1 MADIVIKNARVH
13 NLRGVDV
20 TIPRDSLTV
29 VTGLSGSGKSSLAF
43 DTLYAEGQRR
53 YVESLSAY
61 ARQFLDRMQ
70 KPDVEK
76 IEGLSPAISI
86 EQRTTSGNPRS
97 IVATVTEIHDYLRIL
112 YGSIAVPHCPH
123 CGRPVTRQ
131 SAEQIVE
138 AILGACAPAALV
150 PARGDAALVPSP
162 SAGASAASPLV
173 RGANEHQ
180 APSTRSAQ
188 PTASTSEAKA
198 PSTRI
203 IIYAPLVKGKKGRHE
218 ETLSAVKRNGFARV
232 RIDGTIYPV
241 DELPEIDKKKAHTID
256 VVVDRLAISAAPD
269 ATLRTRLTDSVE
281 LALKTGKGIM
291 EVEWLAPAALV
302 PSLSAGAFAAP
313 PLELSRGKAA
323 LVQGADTKHQ
333 APSTRSAQPTASTR
347 SASPSATTYS
357 ELNACVE
364 CGISFD
370 ELKARSFSFNS
381 PFGACPTCSGLGQLY
396 YFDEDLVVP
405 DKSLPLEEA
414 IHPWRRMGQMN
425 ILYHKELLAH
435 IAKQYKVKLSTPYE
449 KLPAKFRH
457 GLMHGFKDD
466 LVLPWRR
473 VDRPF
478 EGVLASLQR
487 RLDEAEDDEMRAKFE
502 AYQSF
507 RTCPDCHGSRL
518 RPESRAAT
526 VAGKSIVEVMAMP
539 VTEALEFFKA
549 MLVLTPSAS
558 ASAASPL
565 VPSPSASA
573 SAASPLVLTPS
584 ASASAASPLVLS
596 RGKAALVQGAD
607 KHQAP
612 GTSSAQPSAST
623 LLPSA
628 KLAGLKDIIAEI
640 VRRLQFLLDVGLD
653 YLTLDRAASTLSG
666 GEMQRIRLATQ
677 IGSGLTGVLYVLDEP
692 TIGLHP
698 RDNER
703 LISTLKGLRDRGNT
717 VVVVEHDEEMMR
729 AADYIVDLG
738 PGAGREGGQVMYQGD
753 FKGLLKAKS
762 LTADYLTGRRRVVP
776 SPSVGASAPSALVPS
791 PSAGAS
797 AASPLVLS
805 RGKAALVQGAGKHQ
819 APSTRSAQPTASTKF
834 LTISG
839 CAEHNLKNVTA
850 RFPVGAFTVVTG
862 VSGSGKSTLVDETLK
877 RALLQKFYRAKD
889 VPGKYKKLSGWE
901 NFDKVVEI
909 DQSPIGRT
917 PRSNP
922 ATYVG
927 FFSEIRELFARTE
940 SARARGY
947 TAGRFSFNVKGGRC
961 ETCGGDGLQKL
972 EMSFLPDIY
981 VTCDQCGGKRFNAET
996 LEVTYGGKNIADVL
1010 EMTVAEG
1017 CEFFAKV
1024 PSLARKLQTLADVG
1038 LGYVA
1043 LGQSAT
1049 TLSGGEAQRI
1059 KLATELSR
1067 RSTGRTLYLL
1077 DEPTTG
1083 LHFDDVAKL
1092 MKLLLRLRDQG
1103 NTIIVIEHNLDVIR
1117 CADWIV
1123 DLGPGGGDAGGE
1135 LVCEGPVAAVKAC
1148 PCSATAKFI

>member
-1 MADIVIKNARVH
+1 MDITIHNAKVH
-13 NLRGVDV
+13 NLKGVDV
-20 TIPRDSLTV
+20 TIPRNSLTV

-76 IEGLSPAISI
+76 IDGLSPAISI

-131 SAEQIVE
+131 SAEQIVDS
-138 AILGACAPAALV
+138 ILGACAPAALV

-173 RGANEHQ
+173 QGASEHQ

-188 PTASTSEAKA
+188 PTASTSAAGAQA
-198 PSTRI
+198 PSSRI

-218 ETLSAVKRNGFARV
+218 DTLSAVKRNGFARV
-232 RIDGTIYPV
+232 RIDGTVYPV
-241 DELPEIDKKKAHTID
+241 DELPEIDKKKAHSID
-256 VVVDRLAISAAPD
+256 VVVDRLVIPAEQILPGAERNESRASDEKQRASSF
-269 ATLRTRLTDSVE
+269 RTRLTDSVE
-281 LALKTGKGIM
+281 LALKTGHGILI
-291 EVEWLAPAALV
+291 VEQLGDNQTIKQ
-302 PSLSAGAFAAP
+302 SNN
-313 PLELSRGKAA
+313 
-323 LVQGADTKHQ
+323 QTI
-333 APSTRSAQPTASTR
+333 PTS
-347 SASPSATTYS
+347 TTYS

-364 CGISFD
+364 CGVSFD

-381 PFGACPTCSGLGQLY
+381 PFGACPTCAGLGQLY

-435 IAKQYKVKLSTPYE
+435 IAKQYGVKLSTPYE

-487 RLDEAEDDEMRAKFE
+487 RLDEAEDDETRAKFE

-507 RTCPDCHGSRL
+507 RTCPDCQGSRL

-539 VTEALEFFKA
+539 VTEALEFFKGIA
-549 MLVLTPSAS
+549 AFASGNRAGLEFDRVGLGSDKVGLGSSRVKGGSGRDFTLKDLNPTLSDPTLTLIDSNR
-558 ASAASPL
+558 L
-565 VPSPSASA
+565 
-573 SAASPLVLTPS
+573 
-584 ASASAASPLVLS
+584 
-596 RGKAALVQGAD
+596 R
-607 KHQAP
+607 
-612 GTSSAQPSAST
+612 
-623 LLPSA
+623 
-628 KLAGLKDIIAEI
+628 GLKDIIAEI

-776 SPSVGASAPSALVPS
+776 SPSALVPS

-805 RGKAALVQGAGKHQ
+805 RGKAALVQSTGTKHQ
-819 APSTRSAQPTASTKF
+819 APSTRSAQPTASTSAVGAQAPSTKF

-839 CAEHNLKNVTA
+839 CTEHNLKNVTA

-877 RALLQKFYRAKD
+877 RVLLQKFYRAKD
-889 VPGKYKKLSGWE
+889 VPGKFKKLSGWE

-940 SARARGY
+940 FARARGY

-972 EMSFLPDIY
+972 EMSFLPDVY

-1024 PSLARKLQTLADVG
+1024 PSLARKLKTLADVG

-1092 MKLLLRLRDQG
+1092 MALLLRLRDQG
-1103 NTIIVIEHNLDVIR
+1103 NTIIVIEHNIDVIR

-1123 DLGPGGGDAGGE
+1123 DLGPGGGDAGGT
-1135 LVCEGPVAAVKAC
+1135 LVCEGPVSAIKAC
-1148 PCSATAKFI
+1148 KASLTGRFI

>member
-1 MADIVIKNARVH
+1 MNDIVIKNAKVH

-20 TIPRDSLTV
+20 TIPRNSLTV

-112 YGSIAVPHCPH
+112 YGSIAVAHCPH
-123 CGRPVTRQ
+123 CGKPVVKQ
-131 SAEQIVE
+131 SAEQIVDSIIRGHE
-138 AILGACAPAALV
+138 VGASRSSLVGATLTPLATADAARF
-150 PARGDAALVPSP
+150 ARGIRDARGRVGDASLPDAN
-162 SAGASAASPLV
+162 AG
-173 RGANEHQ
+173 R
-180 APSTRSAQ
+180 
-188 PTASTSEAKA
+188 K
-198 PSTRI
+198 I

-218 ETLSAVKRNGFARV
+218 ETLASVKRNGFARV
-232 RIDGTIYPV
+232 RIDGTTYPI
-241 DELPEIDKKKAHTID
+241 DELPELDKKKAHNID
-256 VVVDRLAISAAPD
+256 VVIDRLVIPAEPD
-269 ATLRTRLTDSVE
+269 AAFRTRLTDSVE

-291 EVEWLAPAALV
+291 MVEWLDPAEPKARGGERE
-302 PSLSAGAFAAP
+302 SEILSGAERKEP
-313 PLELSRGKAA
+313 KARDA
-323 LVQGADTKHQ
+323 ERQ
-333 APSTRSAQPTASTR
+333 
-347 SASPSATTYS
+347 TTYS
-357 ELNACVE
+357 ELNACPD

-381 PFGACPTCSGLGQLY
+381 PFGACPTCAGLGQLY

-539 VTEALEFFKA
+539 VTEALEFFKKFA
-549 MLVLTPSAS
+549 AGASRPSLVVRGRVGDAS
-558 ASAASPL
+558 
-565 VPSPSASA
+565 
-573 SAASPLVLTPS
+573 
-584 ASASAASPLVLS
+584 
-596 RGKAALVQGAD
+596 
-607 KHQAP
+607 
-612 GTSSAQPSAST
+612 
-623 LLPSA
+623 LPSA

-729 AADYIVDLG
+729 NADYIVDLG
-738 PGAGREGGQVMYQGD
+738 PGAGREGGKVMYQGD

-762 LTADYLTGRRRVVP
+762 LTADYLSGRKKVMPADGRRPTV
-776 SPSVGASAPSALVPS
+776 ASRQSS
-791 PSAGAS
+791 NQ
-797 AASPLVLS
+797 
-805 RGKAALVQGAGKHQ
+805 RGQTPPVKPRGLTPMVATPKTFNFQ
-819 APSTRSAQPTASTKF
+819 PSTSNC
-834 LTISG
+834 LTITG
-839 CAEHNLKNVTA
+839 ACEHNLKNITA
-850 RFPVGAFTVVTG
+850 HFPVGAFTVVTG

-877 RALLQKFYRAKD
+877 RALLQKFYHAKAT
-889 VPGKYKKLSGWE
+889 PGKYKKLTGFE

-927 FFSEIRELFARTE
+927 FFSEIRELFAKTE

-972 EMSFLPDIY
+972 EMSFLPDVY

-1103 NTIIVIEHNLDVIR
+1103 NTIIVIEHNIDVIR

-1123 DLGPGGGDAGGE
+1123 DLGPGGGDVGGE
-1135 LVCEGPVAAVKAC
+1135 LVCEGPLETVKAC
-1148 PCSATAKFI
+1148 PRSVTAKFL

>member
-1 MADIVIKNARVH
+1 MDITIKNAKVH
-13 NLRGVDV
+13 NLRGIDV

-112 YGSIAVPHCPH
+112 YGSIAVAHCPK
-123 CGRPVTRQ
+123 CGKPVVKQ

-138 AILGACAPAALV
+138 AILGEWGTYP
-150 PARGDAALVPSP
+150 PSE
-162 SAGASAASPLV
+162 ASAEGISPERSENCEAISLEV
-173 RGANEHQ
+173 CSMRGGNGERAGG
-180 APSTRSAQ
+180 
-188 PTASTSEAKA
+188 AK
-198 PSTRI
+198 I

-218 ETLSAVKRNGFARV
+218 EPLAAVKRNGFARV

-241 DELPEIDKKKAHTID
+241 DELPALDKKKAHTID
-256 VVVDRLAISAAPD
+256 VVVDRLVIPSAPD
-269 ATLRTRLTDSVE
+269 AAFKTRLTDSVE

-291 EVEWLAPAALV
+291 EVERLGNGERNRPLRGFVTHGEANT
-302 PSLSAGAFAAP
+302 PSEASAEVTGNG
-313 PLELSRGKAA
+313 EL
-323 LVQGADTKHQ
+323 DI
-333 APSTRSAQPTASTR
+333 
-347 SASPSATTYS
+347 YS
-357 ELNACVE
+357 ELNACPD

-381 PFGACPTCSGLGQLY
+381 PFGACPTCAGLGQLY

-435 IAKQYKVKLSTPYE
+435 IAKQYKVRLSTPYE

-507 RTCPDCHGSRL
+507 RTCPDCNGSRL

-539 VTEALEFFKA
+539 VTEALEFFKEIQ
-549 MLVLTPSAS
+549 
-558 ASAASPL
+558 
-565 VPSPSASA
+565 
-573 SAASPLVLTPS
+573 
-584 ASASAASPLVLS
+584 
-596 RGKAALVQGAD
+596 RGTWNGKSNNSNNQTI
-607 KHQAP
+607 KQ
-612 GTSSAQPSAST
+612 
-623 LLPSA
+623 SA
-628 KLAGLKDIIAEI
+628 KLEGLKDIIAEI

-729 AADYIVDLG
+729 NADYIVDLG
-738 PGAGREGGQVMYQGD
+738 PGAGREGGKVMYQGN
-753 FKGLLKAKS
+753 FKGLLKSKS
-762 LTADYLTGRRRVVP
+762 LTADYLTGRKRVVT
-776 SPSVGASAPSALVPS
+776 ADD
-791 PSAGAS
+791 
-797 AASPLVLS
+797 
-805 RGKAALVQGAGKHQ
+805 R
-819 APSTRSAQPTASTKF
+819 QPTVASRKSNGLSGDGCRLSKNSAF

-839 CAEHNLKNVTA
+839 CTEHNLKNITA

-877 RALLQKFYRAKD
+877 RALLQKFYHAKA
-889 VPGKYKKLSGWE
+889 VPGKFKKLTGFE
-901 NFDKVVEI
+901 NFDKIVEI

-927 FFSEIRELFARTE
+927 FFSEIRELFAKTE

-972 EMSFLPDIY
+972 EMSFLPDVY

-996 LEVTYGGKNIADVL
+996 LEVAYGGKNIADVL

-1024 PSLARKLQTLADVG
+1024 PSLARKLQTLVDVG

-1103 NTIIVIEHNLDVIR
+1103 NTIIVIEHNVDVMR

-1135 LVCEGPVAAVKAC
+1135 LVCEGPIEAIKAC
-1148 PCSATAKFI
+1148 KSSITGRFL